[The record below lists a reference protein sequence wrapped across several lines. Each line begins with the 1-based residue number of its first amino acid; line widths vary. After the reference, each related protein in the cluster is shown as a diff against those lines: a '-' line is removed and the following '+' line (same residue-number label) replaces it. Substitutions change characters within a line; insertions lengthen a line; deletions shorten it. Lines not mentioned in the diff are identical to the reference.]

1 MTVIK
6 SGDSGEVANVTKD
19 KQLMTA
25 SVSERLIPGLRHT
38 QLLAGKK

>member
-25 SVSERLIPGLRHT
+25 SVSETSLEF
-38 QLLAGKK
+38 ASKK